1 MQPLPACLAAKT
13 YATLFCPCLQIGQ
26 YSVYNP
32 VSKAFRDDVHMFD
45 MNLDRYTHVSVVD
58 AMEFS
63 QRFNSAGPGNGAG
76 DQNGLDCD
84 ALSNKHR
91 SCWARG
97 EQCHDVFYAG
107 DDSGNPRADHDDLY
121 SGGVRHMQI
130 RHMCGWLEPRG
141 PGDRGLS
148 VSNRNKVK
156 AYMLGDAKTMFI
168 TEYALAAAENA
179 FHKLQTKEV
188 EGECQTAGSARH
200 SGRGARDVL
209 SGGTADRLLKR
220 PVAGGTYTKADFIT
234 VYLTTAVTKENFE
247 IMLQNDIPLPISV
260 IMARPFCTYQMGT
273 AILARG
279 GLELGAY
286 RAD

>member
-45 MNLDRYTHVSVVD
+45 MNLDRYNHVSVVD
-58 AMEFS
+58 ALKHS
-63 QRFNSAGPGNGAG
+63 QRFNNGGTGAKK
-76 DQNGLDCD
+76 QSGLICK
-84 ALSNKHR
+84 ALSDAHDD
-91 SCWARG
+91 CWAQK
-97 EQCHDVFYAG
+97 EQCHDLFYVG
-107 DDSGNPRADHDDLY
+107 HDDIDL
-121 SGGVRHMQI
+121 STEDGALFGGKPPCLQI
-130 RHMCGWLEPRG
+130 RHMCGWLKPTGTEEN
-141 PGDRGLS
+141 GLS
-148 VSNRNKVK
+148 KNSRQKVNASLK
-156 AYMLGDAKTMFI
+156 NNARTMFI

-179 FHKLQTKEV
+179 YHKLQTKEV
-188 EGECQTAGSARH
+188 EGECTVTGSAAD
-200 SGRGARDVL
+200 SEL
-209 SGGTADRLLKR
+209 NGGTSSVGELKKA
-220 PVAGGTYTKADFIT
+220 PSASGSSTSYTKADFIT
-234 VYLTTAVTKENFE
+234 NYLTTPVTKANFE
-247 IMLQNDIPLPISV
+247 LMLQNDIPLPISV